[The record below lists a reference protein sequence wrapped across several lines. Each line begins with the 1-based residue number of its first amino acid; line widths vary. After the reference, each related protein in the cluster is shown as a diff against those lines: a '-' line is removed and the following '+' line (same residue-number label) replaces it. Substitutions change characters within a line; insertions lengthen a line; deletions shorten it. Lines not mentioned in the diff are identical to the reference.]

1 MIQSTRN
8 FDSGLSRRACLR
20 TLCAAAAATLGAPAS
35 RAQESRA
42 VRIVVPLPVGN
53 AIDVSIRML
62 ADGLR
67 ATTSRNYVVDNKP
80 GAGGL
85 IGAAEVA
92 KAKPDGGTLLITTSG
107 HLLNAVL
114 HTKMPYDVIRD
125 FTPISQ
131 LAVAPAYVVLVRT
144 ESRFKTLSDVLRE
157 AKARPGAVSYG
168 SYGTG
173 NPTHVIGA
181 MFARAAS
188 AELVHVPYRGSPVQ
202 DFLGG
207 QFDLLWLGALTSVQM
222 IQDGQARPLAVTSPR
237 RIAEMPDVPT
247 LTELGHGGGVDLP
260 AWMGVW
266 GPPKM
271 APELVRS
278 IYSDFATASQN
289 PVYQAFLK
297 KNVGAP
303 VSMPPRQFAS
313 FNVEELARYR
323 RDLTPLKIQI
333 D

>member
-1 MIQSTRN
+1 
-8 FDSGLSRRACLR
+8 L
-20 TLCAAAAATLGAPAS
+20 
-35 RAQESRA
+35 RAQDSRI

-53 AIDVSIRML
+53 PVDAGIRML

-67 ATTSRNYVVDNKP
+67 TTTGRNYVVDNKP

-92 KAKPDGGTLLITTSG
+92 KAKPDGGTLLMTTSG

-114 HTKMPYDVIRD
+114 HTRMPYDVISD

-131 LAVAPAYVVLVRT
+131 LAVAPAYVLLVPT
-144 ESRFKTLSDVLRE
+144 ASRFKTLADVMRE
-157 AKARPGAVSYG
+157 AKARPGTVSYG
-168 SYGTG
+168 SYGAG

-181 MFARAAS
+181 MFERAAH
-188 AELVHVPYRGSPVQ
+188 AELVHVPYRGSPIQ

-207 QFDLLWLGALTSVQM
+207 QFNLLWLGALVAMQM
-222 IQDGQARPLAVTSPR
+222 LQDGQVRALAVTSPQ
-237 RIAEMPDVPT
+237 RIAELPDVPT
-247 LTELGHGGGVDLP
+247 LTELGYPGVDLP
-260 AWMGVW
+260 AWMGLW
-266 GPPKM
+266 GPAKM
-271 APELVRS
+271 APDLVQS
-278 IYSDFATASQN
+278 IYTDFASASRRGD
-289 PVYQAFLK
+289 YQAFLR

-303 VSMPPRQFAS
+303 VSMPPQQFAA

-323 RDLTPLKIQI
+323 RDLAPLNIRI

>member
-1 MIQSTRN
+1 MTHFTRN
-8 FDSGLSRRACLR
+8 FGPGLSRRAYLQ
-20 TLCAAAAATLGAPAS
+20 TLCAAAATTLGAPTV
-35 RAQESRA
+35 RAQESR
-42 VRIVVPLPVGN
+42 VTRIVVPLPVGN
-53 AIDVSIRML
+53 AIDACIRIL

-85 IGAAEVA
+85 IGAGEVA

-107 HLLNAVL
+107 HLLNAVV
-114 HTKMPYDVIRD
+114 HNKMPFDVIND

-131 LAVAPAYVVLVRT
+131 LAVAPAYVLLVPT
-144 ESRFKTLSDVLRE
+144 GSRFKTLAEVMRE
-157 AKARPGAVSYG
+157 AKTRPGTISYG
-168 SYGTG
+168 SYGAG

-181 MFARAAS
+181 MFERAVN
-188 AELVHVPYRGSPVQ
+188 AELIHVPYRGSPIQ

-207 QFDLLWLGALTSVQM
+207 QFNLLWLGALTSMQLL
-222 IQDGQARPLAVTSPR
+222 QDGQVRALAVTSPR
-237 RIAEMPDVPT
+237 RIAEMPDIPT
-247 LTELGHGGGVDLP
+247 LTELGFPPVDLP

-271 APELVRS
+271 APDLVQS
-278 IYSDFATASQN
+278 IYADFASASKRAD
-289 PVYQAFLK
+289 YQAFLK

-303 VSMPPRQFAS
+303 VSMPPSQFAA
-313 FNVEELARYR
+313 FNVEELARYK
-323 RDLTPLKIQI
+323 RDIAPLDIKI

>member
-1 MIQSTRN
+1 MIPSTRR

-35 RAQESRA
+35 RAQESRT
-42 VRIVVPLPVGN
+42 VRLVLPLPVGN
-53 AIDVSIRML
+53 SVDAGVRML
-62 ADGLR
+62 AEGLR
-67 ATTSRNYVVDNKP
+67 ATTGRNYVVDNKP

-92 KAKPDGGTLLITTSG
+92 KAKPDGATLLITTSG

-114 HTKMPYDVIRD
+114 HSKMPYDVIKD

-131 LAVAPAYVVLVRT
+131 LAVAPAYVLLVRT
-144 ESRFKTLSDVLRE
+144 ESRFKTFSDVMKE
-157 AKARPGAVSYG
+157 TKARPGAIGYG
-168 SYGTG
+168 SYGNG

-181 MFARAAS
+181 MFARAAN
-188 AELVHVPYRGSPVQ
+188 ADLVHVPYRGSPIQ

-207 QFDLLWLGALTSVQM
+207 QFDLLWLGALTGMQM
-222 IQDGQARPLAVTSPR
+222 IQDGQARALAVTSPR
-237 RIAEMPDVPT
+237 RIPELPDVPT
-247 LTELGHGGGVDLP
+247 LTELGHGGVDLP

-266 GPPKM
+266 GPAKM
-271 APELVRS
+271 APELVQS
-278 IYSDFATASQN
+278 IYSDFASASKRAD
-289 PVYQAFLK
+289 YQAFLK

-303 VSMPPRQFAS
+303 VSMPPREFAA
-313 FNVEELARYR
+313 FNVEELARYQ
-323 RDLTPLKIQI
+323 RDLSPLNIRI

>member
-1 MIQSTRN
+1 MIQSPLH

-20 TLCAAAAATLGAPAS
+20 TLCAAAATTLGVPVS
-35 RAQESRA
+35 RAQDAR
-42 VRIVVPLPVGN
+42 VHRIVLPLPVGN
-53 AIDVSIRML
+53 SVDAGVRML

-67 ATTSRNYVVDNKP
+67 AATGRNYVVDNKP

-85 IGAAEVA
+85 IGAGEVA
-92 KAKPDGGTLLITTSG
+92 KARPDGATLLITTSG

-114 HTKMPYDVIRD
+114 HSKMPYDVISD
-125 FTPISQ
+125 FTPIAQ
-131 LAVAPAYVVLVRT
+131 LAVAPAYVLLVRN
-144 ESRFKTLSDVLRE
+144 ESRFKTLPEVMRDART
-157 AKARPGAVSYG
+157 RPGAIGYG
-168 SYGTG
+168 SYGAG

-181 MFARAAS
+181 MFARAANVD
-188 AELVHVPYRGSPVQ
+188 LVHVPYRGSPVQ

-207 QFDLLWLGALTSVQM
+207 QFDLLWLGALTSMQM
-222 IQDGQARPLAVTSPR
+222 VQDGQARPLAVTSAR

-247 LTELGHGGGVDLP
+247 LTELGYPGVDLP

-271 APELVRS
+271 APDLVQS
-278 IYSDFATASQN
+278 IYADFASASRRAD
-289 PVYQAFLK
+289 YQAFLK

-303 VSMPPRQFAS
+303 VSMPPAQFAA

-323 RDLTPLKIQI
+323 RDIAPLNIRI

>member
-1 MIQSTRN
+1 MTQSTRN

-20 TLCAAAAATLGAPAS
+20 TLCAAAATTLGAPAL
-35 RAQESRA
+35 RAQESRV
-42 VRIVVPLPVGN
+42 VRIVLPLPVGN
-53 AIDVSIRML
+53 SVDAAIRML

-67 ATTSRNYVVDNKP
+67 ATTGRNYVVDNKP

-114 HTKMPYDVIRD
+114 HSKMPYDVISD

-131 LAVAPAYVVLVRT
+131 LAVAPAYVLLVRT
-144 ESRFKTLSDVLRE
+144 ESRFKTLPDVMRE
-157 AKARPGAVSYG
+157 VKARPGAIGYG
-168 SYGTG
+168 SYGNG

-181 MFARAAS
+181 MFARAAN
-188 AELVHVPYRGSPVQ
+188 ADVVHVPYRGSPVQ

-207 QFDLLWLGALTSVQM
+207 QFDLLWLGALTGMQM

-237 RIAEMPDVPT
+237 RIAELPDVPT
-247 LTELGHGGGVDLP
+247 LTELGYPAVDLP

-271 APELVRS
+271 APDLVQS
-278 IYSDFATASQN
+278 IYSDFAAASKRAE
-289 PVYQAFLK
+289 YQAFLK

-303 VSMPPRQFAS
+303 VSMAPQQFAA

-323 RDLTPLKIQI
+323 RDLAPLNIRI

>member
-1 MIQSTRN
+1 VIQSTRA
-8 FDSGLSRRACLR
+8 FDSGFSRRACLR
-20 TLCAAAAATLGAPAS
+20 RLGAAAAASLGVPAA
-35 RAQESRA
+35 RAQDSRV

-53 AIDVSIRML
+53 SIDAGVRML

-67 ATTSRNYVVDNKP
+67 ATTGRNYVVDNKP

-85 IGAAEVA
+85 IGAGEVA
-92 KAKPDGGTLLITTSG
+92 KAKPDGGTLLMTTSG

-114 HTKMPYDVIRD
+114 QTRMPYDVIRD

-131 LAVAPAYVVLVRT
+131 LAVAPAYVVLVRPD
-144 ESRFKTLSDVLRE
+144 SRFKTLPEVLRE
-157 AKARPGAVSYG
+157 AKARPGVISYG
-168 SYGTG
+168 SYGVG

-181 MFARAAS
+181 MFARATNAD
-188 AELVHVPYRGSPVQ
+188 LVHVPYRGSPVQ

-207 QFDLLWLGALTSVQM
+207 QFDLLWLGALTSLQM

-247 LTELGHGGGVDLP
+247 LAELGHGGVDLP
-260 AWMGVW
+260 AWLGVW

-271 APELVRS
+271 APELVQS
-278 IYSDFATASQN
+278 IYADLASASRRAD
-289 PVYQAFLK
+289 YQAFLK
-297 KNVGAP
+297 KNVGMP
-303 VSMPPRQFAS
+303 VSMPPQQFAA
-313 FNVEELARYR
+313 FTVEELARYR
-323 RDLTPLKIQI
+323 RDIAPLNIRI

>member
-1 MIQSTRN
+1 MTQSTRN

-20 TLCAAAAATLGAPAS
+20 TLCAAAATTLGAPAL
-35 RAQESRA
+35 RAQESRV
-42 VRIVVPLPVGN
+42 VRIVLPLPVGN
-53 AIDVSIRML
+53 SVDAAIRML

-67 ATTSRNYVVDNKP
+67 ATTGRNYVVDNKP

-114 HTKMPYDVIRD
+114 HSKMPYDLISD

-131 LAVAPAYVVLVRT
+131 LAVAPAYVLLVRT
-144 ESRFKTLSDVLRE
+144 ESRFKTLSDVMRE
-157 AKARPGAVSYG
+157 AKARPGAIGYG
-168 SYGTG
+168 SYGNG

-181 MFARAAS
+181 MFARAAN
-188 AELVHVPYRGSPVQ
+188 ADLVHVPYRGSPVQ

-207 QFDLLWLGALTSVQM
+207 QFDLMWLGALTSMQM
-222 IQDGQARPLAVTSPR
+222 IQDGQARAIAVTSPR
-237 RIAEMPDVPT
+237 RIAELPDVPT
-247 LTELGHGGGVDLP
+247 LTELGHGGVDLP

-271 APELVRS
+271 APELVQS
-278 IYSDFATASQN
+278 IYSDFASAARRAD
-289 PVYQAFLK
+289 YQAFLK
-297 KNVGAP
+297 KNVGVP
-303 VSMPPRQFAS
+303 VSMPPQQFAA

-323 RDLTPLKIQI
+323 RDLTPLNIRI